1 MAQEA
6 SKQVQI
12 TPPWIDPTGEVIT
25 VRSNSAFSTQDTP
38 VLRFTFT
45 AAAIPPS
52 RRLLKENKQQ
62 QNADTIS
69 SSSSSRSIGNDGSD
83 AVCRVLMID
92 TGLTCSSFAHEYSQ
106 PIHTR
111 QLLQTDGLPKAVAAF
126 NPAVITHVL
135 TEDTEATSQR
145 TRQLQQIHRPQ
156 AVAAFN
162 PAAITPALAE
172 DIEDAS
178 QRTRLLLQ
186 TVTTFD
192 SACTAISDSEVQCA
206 ANAAAADATAQLA
219 FSRNAQDFVTL
230 DTRMPVRVDA
240 PPVAADDFY
249 GVPVTAGTDLDV
261 LQNDVVAYG
270 AARVQSVTTSRVAD
284 VTLCADAACIVYTP
298 LLRFS
303 GYDDVGY
310 TMADERGRLVSASVR
325 VYIQPSAPRLI
336 NLPTYYQLAQASTL
350 QLPSGTILDYKD
362 TAWQLTS
369 RVTLH
374 LDAHAPP
381 PQDWPQTYTSTTPEN
396 ANIWGVNATAQAA
409 LAPEARVSEV
419 YFTGTFSAVT
429 LALAALRVPLPATFC
444 GAGVVTLSVCDQWG
458 LCAEHNAALWVAPDQ
473 SGLTLSDAFAVEA
486 DLALD
491 SGNDSAVQLAVGVGE
506 CVLSGAAVQA
516 AAISLALT
524 GDAEATTEQVLF

>member
-25 VRSNSAFSTQDTP
+25 VRGNSAFSTQDTP

-45 AAAIPPS
+45 AAASPPS
-52 RRLLKENKQQ
+52 RQLLKENKQQ
-62 QNADTIS
+62 QNADIIIS
-69 SSSSSRSIGNDGSD
+69 SSIRIGNNGRN
-83 AVCRVLMID
+83 AVCRALMID
-92 TGLTCSSFAHEYSQ
+92 AGLTCSSFAHEYSQ
-106 PIHTR
+106 PTHTR
-111 QLLQTDGLPKAVAAF
+111 QLLQTDGLPGAVTAF
-126 NPAVITHVL
+126 NTAV
-135 TEDTEATSQR
+135 
-145 TRQLQQIHRPQ
+145 
-156 AVAAFN
+156 
-162 PAAITPALAE
+162 ITPALAE
-172 DIEDAS
+172 DAEDAS
-178 QRTRLLLQ
+178 QRTRQLLQ

-192 SACTAISDSEVQCA
+192 SACTVISDSEVQCA

-261 LQNDVVAYG
+261 LQNDAVAYG
-270 AARVQSVTTSRVAD
+270 AAHVQSVTTSRVAD

-310 TMADERGRLVSASVR
+310 MMADERGRLASASVR

-336 NLPTYYQLAQASTL
+336 NLPTYYQVAQALTL

-362 TAWQLTS
+362 AAWQLTS

-374 LDAHAPP
+374 LDSHAPP
-381 PQDWPQTYTSTTPEN
+381 PQDWPQAYTSTTPGTGN
-396 ANIWGVNATAQAA
+396 VWGINATAQAA
-409 LAPEARVSEV
+409 LASEARVSEV
-419 YFTGTFSAVT
+419 YFIGTFSAVT
-429 LALAALRVPLPATFC
+429 LALAALRVPLPVNFR

-473 SGLTLSDAFAVEA
+473 SGLTLSDAYAVEA
-486 DLALD
+486 DLAGD
-491 SGNDSAVQLAVGVGE
+491 SGNDSAVQLAVEVGE

-524 GDAEATTEQVLF
+524 GDAEAATEQVLF